1 MNRKFDIATIFS
13 TFLKQMEKQFDVYVK
28 ITQSD
33 GGGEFVNQSLHNLL
47 KTNGIIH
54 RFLCP

>member
-1 MNRKFDIATIFS
+1 
-13 TFLKQMEKQFDVYVK
+13 MEKQFDVYVK

-33 GGGEFVNQSLHNLL
+33 RGGEFVNQSMHNLL
-47 KTNGIIH
+47 KSNGIIH